1 MARAAKP
8 KKRSSKSLQSI
19 HKPRGM
25 ISPRVQ
31 KVRPERF
38 GIVSVDCAKARSKWM
53 LTDFFGR
60 VLVPPTEVEHTR
72 PCFASMINSPCA
84 ALEQAGIQDQ
94 IVVIERTGR
103 YHRPV
108 QRAFTKEGF
117 EVRIIHPLTTEQRR
131 QPANPGN
138 KTDDTDLA
146 AIHRG
151 GVNGFGLLEPQP
163 DPVSVRVQLLAR
175 HRRDQ
180 VEKVVALR
188 CQIHEHLHAIMP
200 GYSRCFEDIYD
211 SQIPLWVAM
220 HIGSAAAILHA
231 GLSGLIE
238 QLRHAGIRIHFP
250 TLEKI
255 VAWARLAPEAEEE
268 SNLHLRILSELDDD
282 RLSKVRSVR
291 TTEVELAALL
301 VQTPYVLL
309 LGIPGINVVSA
320 AEFAGEMGLIDRY
333 PTCRAITGRAGLFP
347 SRYQSDQVDYPNGKL
362 VRCANR
368 GVRRAI
374 MIIADNLVKCNDH
387 FRVLATGWKLQ
398 GRDPRAIRV
407 QVAGRFSRIAY
418 QMVADRK
425 AYRHLCCQQ
434 RGYVL
439 KKLIDFHAKHETC
452 SDQLMRDLDAAVA
465 QLPRSEHG
473 EEAVPL
479 AEELDRVLNKREKG
493 PRPLSEILPVVLAK
507 LGVKPVRST
516 ESGDAIVTSPSD

>member
-1 MARAAKP
+1 MARASKP

-19 HKPRGM
+19 HKPCGV

-72 PCFASMINSPCA
+72 PCFTSMIKSLCA
-84 ALEQAGIQDQ
+84 ALEQAGIRDQ

-103 YHRPV
+103 YHRPI

-117 EVRIIHPLTTEQRR
+117 EVRIIHPLSTKQHR

-151 GVNGFGLLEPQP
+151 GVNGFGLLEPPP
-163 DPVSVRVQLLAR
+163 DPVSVCLQLLAR

-180 VEKVVALR
+180 VEKAVALR

-200 GYSRCFEDIYD
+200 GYSRCFDDIYH
-211 SQIPLWVAM
+211 SQIPLWVAR
-220 HIGSAAAILHA
+220 HISSAPAILHA

-238 QLRHAGIRIHFP
+238 KLRRAGVRIHLP

-255 VAWARLAPEAEEE
+255 VAWARSAPGAEDE
-268 SNLHLRILSELDDD
+268 SSIHLRILIELDDD
-282 RLSKVRSVR
+282 RRSKVRCVR
-291 TTEVELAALL
+291 PIEVELAALL

-320 AEFAGEMGLIDRY
+320 AEFAGEMGPIDRY

-347 SRYQSDQVDYPNGKL
+347 SRYQSDGVDYPNGKL
-362 VRCANR
+362 VRCANHSL
-368 GVRRAI
+368 RRAI
-374 MIIADNLVKCNDH
+374 MMIADNLVKCNDH
-387 FRVLATGWKLQ
+387 FRVLATGWKLK

-418 QMVADRK
+418 QMVAARK
-425 AYRHLCCQQ
+425 AYRHPCCQQ
-434 RGYVL
+434 RDYVL
-439 KKLIDFHAKHETC
+439 KKLIDFHAQHETG

-465 QLPRSEHG
+465 QLPHSEHR

-479 AEELDRVLNKREKG
+479 AEELDRVLNKRGKG

-507 LGVKPVRST
+507 LGVKPVRSL
-516 ESGDAIVTSPSD
+516 ESGEAIVTEPSD